1 MCTKMSTN
9 ILTKNMAMDF
19 LLDYGTPEH
28 VVAHCIAVADVA
40 KKIGKAL
47 NDKGFSLDLRLIETA
62 GLLHDMARIDDKHW
76 EVSADFLQ
84 RRGFEQEASIIR
96 VHMHHH
102 FPNDPWLSTETDMV
116 CLADRLVLED
126 QYVGLHV
133 RMDYIIKKA
142 GEQPEIIQRIQA
154 NKILVGEYIS
164 NLESILGESIEA
176 IVQTP

>member
-1 MCTKMSTN
+1 MSTN
-9 ILTKNMAMDF
+9 LLTKSMSMEF
-19 LLDYGTPEH
+19 LRSYSTPEH
-28 VVAHCIAVADVA
+28 VIAHCVAVADVA
-40 KKIGKAL
+40 IKIGKAL

-84 RRGFEQEASIIR
+84 NRGYEQEASIIR

-102 FPNDPWLSTETDMV
+102 FPTDPLLTTETDMV
-116 CLADRLVLED
+116 CLADRLVLEN
-126 QYVGLHV
+126 QYVGLHA

-142 GEQPEIIQRIQA
+142 ADQPEIIQRIQS

-164 NLESILGESIEA
+164 NLESILGEPIEA
-176 IVQTP
+176 IVQTT